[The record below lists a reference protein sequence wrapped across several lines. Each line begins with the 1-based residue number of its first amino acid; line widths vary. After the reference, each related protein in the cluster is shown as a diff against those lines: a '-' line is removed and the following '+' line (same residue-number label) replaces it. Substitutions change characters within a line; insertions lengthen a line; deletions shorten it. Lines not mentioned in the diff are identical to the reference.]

1 MQMQN
6 NTVASRNGTP
16 SFFDPLDFPTE
27 EELWAALE
35 ASLEQSPWL
44 PRPVPAALDATSRNL
59 AQRWQEIAAGRKE
72 VALPD
77 DDDHYLSPWANEQ
90 SLNDEVEPELLIDL
104 TKFLLERLTGRMQ
117 DIRQA
122 QQQLAAEL
130 AKLRR

>member
-6 NTVASRNGTP
+6 NSVASRNGTP
-16 SFFDPLDFPTE
+16 NFFDPIDFPTE

-35 ASLEQSPWL
+35 ASLEQAPWL

-59 AQRWQEIAAGRKE
+59 AQRWQEIAEGRKE

-122 QQQLAAEL
+122 QQQLTAEL